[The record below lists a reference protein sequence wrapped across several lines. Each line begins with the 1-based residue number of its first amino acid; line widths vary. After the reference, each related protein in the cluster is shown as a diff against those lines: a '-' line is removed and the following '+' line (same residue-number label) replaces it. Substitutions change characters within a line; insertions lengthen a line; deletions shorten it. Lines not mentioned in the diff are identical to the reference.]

1 MLSLRDHPRYAL
13 LAPSSMGVRLIP
25 VERQS
30 VYLSTNYT
38 MHATSAE
45 TNVLNVPASLGMR
58 TKVLTTF
65 VANHPIAAFIKA
77 NLRQRNI
84 DYEGPEVSQNGP
96 WGYRH
101 QFNIADSGFGLRA
114 PCVTNDRAGEVGLT
128 LSEKDFDLDR
138 IFCEEGVGILHI
150 SGLIAALSSATSE
163 FCLALVRKAKQYGTR
178 VSFDLNYR
186 ASFWQGR
193 EQELSHVFSEIA
205 SMADILLGN
214 EEDFQLALSIQGPA
228 AGGEGLAG
236 KIESFQ
242 KMIAAARLSYPNA
255 SVFATTLREV
265 VNANEH
271 LWGAILHAENE
282 WFIANPRSIPILDRI
297 GGGDAFVSGLLYGFL
312 RGWGYE
318 DSLHFGWATGVLVT
332 TTLDDYAT
340 PISEEQVWDIWRGNA
355 RVKR

>member
-25 VERQS
+25 LNRQS
-30 VYLSTNYT
+30 VHLSTDYT
-38 MHATSAE
+38 MRATSAE
-45 TNVLNVPASLGMR
+45 TNVLNVPAALGMQ

-65 VANHPIAAFIKA
+65 VADSPIAAFIKA

-84 DYEGPEVSQNGP
+84 AYEGPDVPQGGP

-128 LSEKDFDLDR
+128 LSERDFDLDR
-138 IFCEEGVGILHI
+138 LFGDEGVGILHL
-150 SGLIAALSSATSE
+150 SGLIAALSPATSA
-163 FCLALVRKAKQYGTR
+163 FCLALAQKAKQYGTR
-178 VSFDLNYR
+178 ISFDLNYR
-186 ASFWQGR
+186 ASFWRGR
-193 EQELSHVFSEIA
+193 EEELSRVFSKIA
-205 SMADILLGN
+205 AMADILLGN
-214 EEDFQLALSIQGPA
+214 EEDFQLALSVQGPA
-228 AGGEGLAG
+228 PGGKGLAG
-236 KIESFQ
+236 KIEGFQ
-242 KMIAAARLSYPNA
+242 KMIAAVRASYPNA
-255 SVFATTLREV
+255 RIFATTLREV
-265 VNANEH
+265 VHANEH

-318 DSLHFGWATGVLVT
+318 DSLHFGWATGALVT

-340 PISEEQVWDIWRGNA
+340 PISEDQVWDIWRGNA